1 MIIGVTPF
9 EMSLAKMNV
18 FYIFI
23 DNTNSD
29 MQTYHTTSI
38 IDNPNDKSHADI
50 KVGNWKLWHLNKS
63 VYTLTDMNIS
73 KDNI

>member
-50 KVGNWKLWHLNKS
+50 KVGN
-63 VYTLTDMNIS
+63 
-73 KDNI
+73 